1 MKESFEIM
9 SLEEHIEEA
18 RKLFIDAESDSVADT
33 LLKTAMNQYF
43 DYITETSP
51 DLDDLDDIEQ
61 LYTDVIR
68 YISLFNSYE
77 QFKTMS
83 LNFIFTEV
91 DEEPNDKDVVGL
103 AGLSGRTHSVK
114 LEDLTISHSIF
125 TITLELCTTA
135 SSYGTV
141 ERIAPVLF
149 WMKSEY

>member
-33 LLKTAMNQYF
+33 LLKSAMNQYF

-91 DEEPNDKDVVGL
+91 DEEPNGKDVVGL
-103 AGLSGRTHSVK
+103 AGLCGRTLPVK
-114 LEDLTISHSIF
+114 LEDLSVSHSIF
-125 TITLELCTTA
+125 TITLERCTTA

>member
-33 LLKTAMNQYF
+33 LLKSAMNQYF

-91 DEEPNDKDVVGL
+91 DEEPNGNDIKGL

-141 ERIAPVLF
+141 ERIAPVIF
-149 WMKSEY
+149 WLKSEY